1 MNIIFDIKTKQ
12 NQMKM
17 DEIKKKNSKKS
28 KWNKDPIKR
37 ERTTIE
43 R

>member
-17 DEIKKKNSKKS
+17 DEIKNKKNSKKS
-28 KWNKDPIKR
+28 K
-37 ERTTIE
+37 
-43 R
+43 

>member
-17 DEIKKKNSKKS
+17 DEIKKKTQKNP
-28 KWNKDPIKR
+28 NEIK
-37 ERTTIE
+37 TQ
-43 R
+43 

>member
-17 DEIKKKNSKKS
+17 DEIKKKKTQKNP
-28 KWNKDPIKR
+28 NEIK
-37 ERTTIE
+37 TQ
-43 R
+43 

>member
-17 DEIKKKNSKKS
+17 DEIKKKKLKKIQM
-28 KWNKDPIKR
+28 K
-37 ERTTIE
+37 
-43 R
+43 